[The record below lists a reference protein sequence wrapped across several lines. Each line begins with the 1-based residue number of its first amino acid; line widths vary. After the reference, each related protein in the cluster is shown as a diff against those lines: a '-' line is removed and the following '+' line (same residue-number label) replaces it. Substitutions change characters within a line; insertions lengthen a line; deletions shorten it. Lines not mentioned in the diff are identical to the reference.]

1 MPVVIGGAL
10 LLALSAA
17 APPIDCEWFRK
28 AILEE
33 VGHWRA
39 AVVTPSGFFQASLDR
54 EWQPVGR
61 QTATLVSQSRLL
73 YVLATGFELTRQPA
87 YLEAV
92 VKGADFLLE
101 HFRDGEHGGWFYSV
115 SPEGKVLDNGK
126 DSYGHAFVIFGLAH
140 AARITGEQRFR
151 QAALDTWAQMKAKL
165 RYESGFIKPRTT
177 RDFSEVKGTNS
188 QNPMMH
194 LFEALLALHDVT
206 GAEPVLADAQAL
218 AEAIFGKLYQ
228 KEEGYLPELFD
239 ENWKPLPADQRGLIE
254 LGHQFEWAFL
264 LSRAVEK
271 GLAER
276 FLSIGDRLLRYGMR
290 VGYDRQE
297 GGIFSRS
304 DYQGNV
310 RPAPKGWWEQ
320 AELLRALAHY
330 AVLRNRDDLWKPF
343 AQSLAFVQ
351 RNFIDPEHGGWF
363 RSYQPGV
370 PRSVAEHNKGS
381 VWMLGYHVTGMYW
394 EVLRM
399 AQCAVRQA
407 PGNRR

>member
-1 MPVVIGGAL
+1 MAPPAIAFSL
-10 LLALSAA
+10 LLRAA
-17 APPIDCEWFRK
+17 AAEPRIDCDWFRQ

-39 AVVTPSGFFQASLDR
+39 ATVTPSGFLQPSLDR

-73 YVLATGFELTRQPA
+73 YVLATGYEVTREEA

-92 VKGADFLLE
+92 TKGANFLLE
-101 HFRDGEHGGWFYSV
+101 HFRDPEHGGFFYSV
-115 SPEGKVLDNGK
+115 SPDGEALDTGK

-140 AARITGEQRFR
+140 AARVTGSERFR
-151 QAALDTWAQMKAKL
+151 DAALQAWSEMKVKL
-165 RYESGFIKPRTT
+165 RYESGFLKPRAT
-177 RDFSEVKGTNS
+177 RDFSEVRGTNS

-206 GAEPVLADAQAL
+206 GSEAVFEDARALAD
-218 AEAIFGKLYQ
+218 AIFGKLFQ
-228 KEEGYLPELFD
+228 QDDGYLPELFD
-239 ENWKPLPADQRGLIE
+239 EHWKPLPADRRGLIE

-271 GLAER
+271 GFPEEYLQTGR
-276 FLSIGDRLLRYGMR
+276 RLLDYGLK
-290 VGYDRQE
+290 VAYDREE

-304 DYQGNV
+304 DYDGNV

-320 AELLRALAHY
+320 AELLRALAHWA
-330 AVLRNRDDLWKPF
+330 AVRDRDDLWKPF
-343 AQSLAFVQ
+343 AQSLRFVQ
-351 RNFIDPEHGGWF
+351 RHFIDAGHGGWF

-370 PRSVAEHNKGS
+370 PRSVEEQNKGS
-381 VWMLGYHVTGMYW
+381 AWMVGYHVTGMYW
-394 EVLRM
+394 EALRM
-399 AQCAVRQA
+399 GQCAVR
-407 PGNRR
+407 